1 MKRGSALIVTLLMC
15 ALLLVAGGT
24 LLAARA
30 GTYRGV
36 KASALSATA
45 RELAMAGLEETR
57 VRLVHDYNFPPQ
69 AAEDQPEYQVVEQ
82 VLAPDGVEVAGYYM
96 VRLEVSHKY
105 DPYRFIEVESLGLV
119 GSLTEPRARRL
130 LRATLDLRGDAAS
143 NPTFFRWLRIVD
155 EGSL

>member
-1 MKRGSALIVTLLMC
+1 MKRGSALILTLFMC
-15 ALLLVAGGT
+15 AVLLIAGSAM
-24 LLAARA
+24 LAARA

-36 KASALSATA
+36 KAVSLATTA

-57 VRLVHDYNFPPQ
+57 VRLVHDFNFPPQ
-69 AAEDQPEYQVVEQ
+69 AAEDQPDYQVVEQ
-82 VLAPDGVEVAGYYM
+82 VLAPDGVEVAGYYV

-130 LRATLDLRGDAAS
+130 LRATFDLRGDAAS
-143 NPTFFRWLRIVD
+143 NPTYFRWLRIVD